1 MKVAVK
7 YCAIQP
13 SGFVYPIERFDFQIT
28 MNNGFEVK
36 KEVEWRSGPAASELS
51 PNTTFSVEALL
62 EGPAD
67 KTGVK
72 DCDGKNGR
80 GNIRMAVTVK
90 FIGYYGSGSENLKT
104 VTLTK
109 TWTQDSLDM
118 LRQEYVDMTPP
129 DSRAELPVPGRS
141 EFDPEISSN
150 GVDDWNTGHYTYMID
165 DGLKAKKAAWLKEVN
180 AYRET
185 IGKAVFSDKAFTVN
199 SAYRNPYHQRFHV
212 AASQGKRASFHSRH
226 CYGDALDIQTLD
238 VDGDGDV
245 EQAVGK
251 KAKSDDGILMEE
263 HAILAGAKL
272 TLSWKYYSK
281 HTHADWTSRSSWPP
295 PRGTVYSPPCDPPK
309 DKSSS
314 TTTSTKKKAS
324 LSPSSDTDAKEAV
337 KLLACGHAVGTP
349 GYHDKIYCGFCRAP
363 TYACLRDD
371 GHGPVRCPKD
381 SDGQTCTVDEG
392 WQIACADPP
401 HVCKYPSATQ
411 PQPVVTP
418 PKETTQ
424 PKPQPKPEP
433 PPVVSPPKETPPP
446 QWVACGNSSC
456 SEGGKVL
463 SVNAHKVVCPNNPSH
478 TYWSCN
484 PGGVAYHTNLHTCTK
499 CSQTY
504 SGCTRSGCPRGGSH
518 TQKAQTPTTLTTP
531 PTNNNNGNS
540 NNNNNV
546 PKSPSKPDPPPVSYH
561 PCGVHPT
568 TVSGDH
574 SLQASCSRDSRCIAT
589 NFYYCQHTRHTYPVP
604 PPPKKPD
611 PPKPP
616 PPKKC
621 PAHRWTNCGSSTS
634 HATTCR
640 AGHTY
645 YTCNPNAVK
654 AHKWHVKA
662 GVNCPAHAWTNCNGA
677 TSHSTTCGQGHKYYT
692 CNPKAVTAHS
702 WH

>member
-1 MKVAVK
+1 MNGK
-7 YCAIQP
+7 
-13 SGFVYPIERFDFQIT
+13 GGIT
-28 MNNGFEVK
+28 NMDRQRMED
-36 KEVEWRSGPAASELS
+36 AA
-51 PNTTFSVEALL
+51 EA
-62 EGPAD
+62 
-67 KTGVK
+67 
-72 DCDGKNGR
+72 
-80 GNIRMAVTVK
+80 
-90 FIGYYGSGSENLKT
+90 
-104 VTLTK
+104 
-109 TWTQDSLDM
+109 
-118 LRQEYVDMTPP
+118 
-129 DSRAELPVPGRS
+129 
-141 EFDPEISSN
+141 
-150 GVDDWNTGHYTYMID
+150 H
-165 DGLKAKKAAWLKEVN
+165 
-180 AYRET
+180 
-185 IGKAVFSDKAFTVN
+185 
-199 SAYRNPYHQRFHV
+199 
-212 AASQGKRASFHSRH
+212 
-226 CYGDALDIQTLD
+226 
-238 VDGDGDV
+238 
-245 EQAVGK
+245 
-251 KAKSDDGILMEE
+251 
-263 HAILAGAKL
+263 AGA
-272 TLSWKYYSK
+272 SYSYYDS
-281 HTHADWTSRSSWPP
+281 HVHAQWGSVRNAPGGDSTSSQR
-295 PRGTVYSPPCDPPK
+295 
-309 DKSSS
+309 
-314 TTTSTKKKAS
+314 STKVSESEDDTGSTDTTDTKKTAS
-324 LSPSSDTDAKEAV
+324 LSPSSGSSVASAGSRYRVDLATPSAFRQVYWYVAGPGESGLGSLVSTTRGGGRSTSASFAYTLPSDASGDYVITAYVYNYGDASVYEVKHKVSVAAA

-518 TQKAQTPTTLTTP
+518 TQKAQIPTTPTTP

-540 NNNNNV
+540 NNNNNDNV

-561 PCGVHPT
+561 ACGVHPT

-589 NFYYCQHTRHTYPVP
+589 NFYYCQHTRHTYPAP
-604 PPPKKPD
+604 PLPPD
-611 PPKPP
+611 PPK

-621 PAHRWTNCGSSTS
+621 PAHRWTNCGGTVS
-634 HATTCR
+634 HATTCG

-645 YTCNPNAVK
+645 YTCNPSAVS

-677 TSHSTTCGQGHKYYT
+677 RSHATTCGQGHSYYT
-692 CNPKAVTAHS
+692 CNPEAVSAHS
-702 WH
+702 WHKPIVCPAHAWTNCKGAVSHAKKCGRGHTYYTCNPSAVSAHSWH